1 MTYRGVP
8 FLVTERAGARSAEPP
23 RASGRPL
30 LPRRLSGIRFSTSAR
45 RTSQGRA
52 LPFVP
57 EGASTPVTPASS
69 GRSENAAPR
78 LSDVD
83 PRTLLLGLLALLAIA
98 VVSAL
103 VGTAIARFAFGYVE
117 RANSPFAT
125 SQQAVNLSTP
135 QSAWEKGAAPQLYQ
149 TDPQWAERPYG
160 ASTLGAL
167 GAAPT
172 CLAMA
177 HVALSGDATVGPV
190 EAAAYAQNN
199 GLAQEDAT
207 PLLTDGAAGLGLSAK
222 AVEPDEMALRSELQ
236 PRAPRHLRHGA
247 RHLRRGHFL
256 HRARAHRRAQPAGH
270 PRPLEQRAHG
280 TALVLRRHPGQQ
292 RRPVVLHPRAVGPQG
307 AGSNRIAL
315 PRQTPRPN
323 APPGRTRT
331 ASACGLRPS
340 PRHVTPKQ
348 GPPA

>member
-1 MTYRGVP
+1 M
-8 FLVTERAGARSAEPP
+8 
-23 RASGRPL
+23 
-30 LPRRLSGIRFSTSAR
+30 
-45 RTSQGRA
+45 
-52 LPFVP
+52 P

-222 AVEPDEMALRSELQ
+222 AVEPDEMALRSELN
-236 PRAPRHLRHGA
+236 
-247 RHLRRGHFL
+247 RG
-256 HRARAHRRAQPAGH
+256 
-270 PRPLEQRAHG
+270 
-280 TALVLRRHPGQQ
+280 
-292 RRPVVLHPRAVGPQG
+292 RPVICATAPGTFDEATSYIVLVRIDEHSRLVIRDPLSSERTEQHWSFDDILGNSVGLWSYTLAQ
-307 AGSNRIAL
+307 
-315 PRQTPRPN
+315 
-323 APPGRTRT
+323 
-331 ASACGLRPS
+331 
-340 PRHVTPKQ
+340 
-348 GPPA
+348 

>member
-78 LSDVD
+78 LADID
-83 PRTLLLGLLALLAIA
+83 PRTLFLGLLALLTIA

-199 GLAQEDAT
+199 GFAQEDAT

-222 AVEPDEMALRSELQ
+222 AVEPDEMALRSELN
-236 PRAPRHLRHGA
+236 
-247 RHLRRGHFL
+247 RG
-256 HRARAHRRAQPAGH
+256 
-270 PRPLEQRAHG
+270 
-280 TALVLRRHPGQQ
+280 
-292 RRPVVLHPRAVGPQG
+292 RPVICATAPGTFDEATSYIVLVRIDEYSQLIIRDPLSSERTEQHWTFEDILGTSVGLWSYTLAQ
-307 AGSNRIAL
+307 
-315 PRQTPRPN
+315 
-323 APPGRTRT
+323 
-331 ASACGLRPS
+331 
-340 PRHVTPKQ
+340 
-348 GPPA
+348 

>member
-222 AVEPDEMALRSELQ
+222 AVEPDEMALRSELN
-236 PRAPRHLRHGA
+236 
-247 RHLRRGHFL
+247 RG
-256 HRARAHRRAQPAGH
+256 
-270 PRPLEQRAHG
+270 
-280 TALVLRRHPGQQ
+280 
-292 RRPVVLHPRAVGPQG
+292 RPVICATAPGTFDEATSYIVLVRIDEHSRLVIRDPLSSERTEQHWSFDDILGNSVGLWSYTLAQ
-307 AGSNRIAL
+307 
-315 PRQTPRPN
+315 
-323 APPGRTRT
+323 
-331 ASACGLRPS
+331 
-340 PRHVTPKQ
+340 
-348 GPPA
+348 

>member
-8 FLVTERAGARSAEPP
+8 FLVTERAGSSGTEPP

-45 RTSQGRA
+45 RSLQGRA

-57 EGASTPVTPASS
+57 EGASAPVAPASS

-78 LSDVD
+78 LADID
-83 PRTLLLGLLALLAIA
+83 PRTLFLGLLALLAIA

-177 HVALSGDATVGPV
+177 HVALSGDATIGPV

-222 AVEPDEMALRSELQ
+222 AVEPDEMALRSELN
-236 PRAPRHLRHGA
+236 
-247 RHLRRGHFL
+247 RG
-256 HRARAHRRAQPAGH
+256 
-270 PRPLEQRAHG
+270 
-280 TALVLRRHPGQQ
+280 
-292 RRPVVLHPRAVGPQG
+292 RPVICATAPGTFDEATSYIVLVRIDEHSRLVIRDPLSSERTEQHWSFEDILGNSVGLWSYTLAQ
-307 AGSNRIAL
+307 
-315 PRQTPRPN
+315 
-323 APPGRTRT
+323 
-331 ASACGLRPS
+331 
-340 PRHVTPKQ
+340 
-348 GPPA
+348 

>member
-8 FLVTERAGARSAEPP
+8 FLVTERAGARGAEPP

-135 QSAWEKGAAPQLYQ
+135 QSAWEKGAAPSFYQ

-222 AVEPDEMALRSELQ
+222 AVEPDEMALRSELN
-236 PRAPRHLRHGA
+236 
-247 RHLRRGHFL
+247 RG
-256 HRARAHRRAQPAGH
+256 
-270 PRPLEQRAHG
+270 
-280 TALVLRRHPGQQ
+280 
-292 RRPVVLHPRAVGPQG
+292 RPVICATAPGTFDEATSYIVLVRIDEHSQLVIRDPLSSERTEQHWSFEDILGTSVGLWSYTLAQ
-307 AGSNRIAL
+307 
-315 PRQTPRPN
+315 
-323 APPGRTRT
+323 
-331 ASACGLRPS
+331 
-340 PRHVTPKQ
+340 
-348 GPPA
+348 

>member
-199 GLAQEDAT
+199 GFAQEDAT

-222 AVEPDEMALRSELQ
+222 AVEPDEMALRSELN
-236 PRAPRHLRHGA
+236 
-247 RHLRRGHFL
+247 RG
-256 HRARAHRRAQPAGH
+256 
-270 PRPLEQRAHG
+270 
-280 TALVLRRHPGQQ
+280 
-292 RRPVVLHPRAVGPQG
+292 RPVICATAPGTFDEATSYIVLVRIDEHSRLVIRDPLSSERTEQHWSFDDILGNSVGLWSYTLAQ
-307 AGSNRIAL
+307 
-315 PRQTPRPN
+315 
-323 APPGRTRT
+323 
-331 ASACGLRPS
+331 
-340 PRHVTPKQ
+340 
-348 GPPA
+348 